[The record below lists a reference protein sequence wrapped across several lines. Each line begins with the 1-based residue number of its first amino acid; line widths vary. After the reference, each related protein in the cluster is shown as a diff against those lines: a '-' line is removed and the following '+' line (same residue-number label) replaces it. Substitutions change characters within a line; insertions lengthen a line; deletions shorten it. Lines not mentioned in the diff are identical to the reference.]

1 MSVGVGMKLRLLLR
15 LLIIVGLII
24 WAVIMLVRR
33 QAGYRVTGA
42 ERYDAHYD
50 DRKGGLYCEMNNKG
64 MICDLPEVHYTFVH
78 RGVMLFTQCQAWDKK
93 NKCGELR
100 VGETYQCQRDG
111 SGRTYTDPLSC
122 GEALVDIQR
131 ESITQNQHEQPP
143 GPNEPPAPNEQP
155 ERPATLE
162 EQGQCA
168 RQAREEFK
176 LEGWTMD
183 AFTSFTDHYSPKLGR
198 CFMEVTSAI
207 RTGNIPSR
215 QKTVEDA
222 FEGKVFAQYE
232 WSNPQGKKYWEVAP
246 SLCIVDGTVCKTTDE
261 FDSLVQQRYGTGDS
275 P

>member
-1 MSVGVGMKLRLLLR
+1 MFVGIGRMKLT

-33 QAGYRVTGA
+33 QAGYRVTSA

-50 DRKGGLYCEMNNKG
+50 DIKGGGLYCEMNNEG
-64 MICDLPEVHYTFVH
+64 TVCNLPEVHYTFVH
-78 RGVMLFTQCQAWDKK
+78 KGVKLFTQCQAWDKK
-93 NKCGELR
+93 NKCGELQ
-100 VGETYQCQRDG
+100 VGETYQCRRDDL
-111 SGRTYTDPLSC
+111 GRSYTDLLSC
-122 GEALVDIQR
+122 GEATVDIQR
-131 ESITQNQHEQPP
+131 ESTTQDQPEQP
-143 GPNEPPAPNEQP
+143 AAITEQA

-198 CFMEVTSAI
+198 CFIEVTSSI

-246 SLCIVDGTVCKTTDE
+246 YLCTVDGTVCKSTDE
-261 FDSLVQQRYGTGDS
+261 FDSLVLQKYGTGDS
-275 P
+275 Q